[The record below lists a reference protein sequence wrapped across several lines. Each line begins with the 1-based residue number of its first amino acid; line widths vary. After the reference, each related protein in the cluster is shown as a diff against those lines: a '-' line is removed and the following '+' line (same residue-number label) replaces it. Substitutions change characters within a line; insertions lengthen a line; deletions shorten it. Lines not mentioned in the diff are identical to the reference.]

1 MKIFLVLFFLVIIIT
16 SLVISFIAI
25 FQILNN
31 DFKESKIKWIIIS
44 MIGVIGPIL
53 YLIKGRKYIVKNNSL
68 NNFSETQNLFS
79 VKSYYLD
86 LIKSLNKYFKVL
98 FLSSISL
105 IVFGYIVRIFNVSFF
120 WESKQIGY
128 LSLIILI
135 VVFLRI
141 DINKRKDLKIKNTF
155 SNIAFWFLLLVLF
168 LQHLTLIIYPNSDA
182 YKQAISFINTNKKIE
197 NELGKVVGYSIL
209 PEGSFQKSID
219 ENGSSG
225 IAQFSFIIKGE
236 KKYKEVEFVIEKQY
250 NKTNWEVVNVK

>member
-1 MKIFLVLFFLVIIIT
+1 MKIFLVLFFLVITIT

-25 FQILNN
+25 FQILSN

-44 MIGVIGPIL
+44 LIGFIGPIL
-53 YLIKGRKYIVKNNSL
+53 YLTKGRKYIVKNDSL
-68 NNFSETQNLFS
+68 NNFSEPQNLFS
-79 VKSYYLD
+79 VRSYYLD
-86 LIKSLNKYFKVL
+86 LIKRLNKYLKLL
-98 FLSSISL
+98 FLMSILL
-105 IVFGYIVRIFNVSFF
+105 ILFGYLVRIFNVSFF

-128 LSLIILI
+128 LSFIIII

-141 DINKRKDLKIKNTF
+141 DINKRNDLKIKNTY

-182 YKQAISFINTNKKIE
+182 YKQAIIFIKTNKKIE
-197 NELGKVVGYSIL
+197 NELGGVVGYTIL
-209 PEGSFQKSID
+209 PQGSFQKSID

-236 KKYKEVEFVIEKQY
+236 KKYKEVEFVIEKQF